1 MKNTNDEHL
10 DEQNEEIKW
19 EDTEKKLKWKF
30 TWRVNRKEKMTVN
43 THNWSKKNDKK
54 KIFKKNLRNTTRIC
68 S

>member
-54 KIFKKNLRNTTRIC
+54 KICKKNLRNTTRIC